1 MTPIH
6 LTSEAL
12 TVEQIIQLRK
22 LIHSDIN
29 KNNRQ
34 KASMTTYHN
43 TKSGQEA
50 VKRAQKKYYQKQKKL
65 KVQAGFEEQIALK
78 LKEIAELKEQL
89 KQIDE

>member
-6 LTSEAL
+6 LTSEEL

-34 KASMTTYHN
+34 KASMTTYHK
-43 TKSGQEA
+43 TKSGKEA

-65 KVQAGFEEQIALK
+65 KAKAELDEQIASK
-78 LKEIAELKEQL
+78 LKEIEDL
-89 KQIDE
+89 KQQLNQFTE